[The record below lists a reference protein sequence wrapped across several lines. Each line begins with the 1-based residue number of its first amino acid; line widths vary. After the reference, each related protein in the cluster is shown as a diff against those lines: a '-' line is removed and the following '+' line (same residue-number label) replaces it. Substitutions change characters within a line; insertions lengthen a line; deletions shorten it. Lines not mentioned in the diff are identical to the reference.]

1 MISLLFSFFI
11 NLTVVSTFA
20 YFSETKISLD
30 LRTAGDALANTFEER
45 GKYIWALGLFA
56 SGQSSTLTGGLAGQY
71 VIQVKRIKK
80 REQNN
85 RLDRFKMNLHLT
97 KR

>member
-20 YFSETKISLD
+20 YFSGSKISLD

-71 VIQVKRIKK
+71 VIEVLTNCYLKK
-80 REQNN
+80 HF
-85 RLDRFKMNLHLT
+85 DFKKNIIHSY
-97 KR
+97 K